1 MTLAHSP
8 LAEPS
13 APVPTSLFVRITGLA
28 EAVRSNPNATAAVD
42 ELRSLQTLCVRA
54 IRGLPGHQKTGPEVE
69 AACGIVEFFVR
80 EGFVDSP
87 VGGDPLND
95 AEKACKAGWTGLLSA
110 LLVAP
115 AWQLKSAP
123 RIEDTPM
130 WLWPVYTECLLR
142 LPPLLAE
149 AGQADGL
156 AEHYARRLREIA
168 RLVDTNLGSS
178 AVRGLVD
185 KFLLAGDC
193 TLLCNSTG
201 SLREIL
207 ALRARILSLVN
218 GVTKEAADVIVL
230 PREGRRLKVGFVI
243 ESLENQS
250 WVRAALP
257 WFEHLDDRR
266 YESILF
272 SVTPSSSAL
281 AGHVATRVGELR
293 VLGDAGREAVDVLRG
308 GLFDVLVF
316 FTRVTRGGD
325 PVTALALHRV
335 APVQVVLD
343 ETRMTSGIPNAD
355 LTIIDACE
363 SPARESVHFTERLA
377 VMPEAGVSFVS
388 NSSRTPSTAE
398 WTREGLGIPVEA
410 VVYATVAPFRNL
422 TPEWLACVARI
433 LASVPDSR
441 LLVYSYH
448 PDDGSEAELGR
459 LCGLVGSVMSAHG
472 VDESRLILSNEAL
485 PSESEVLVLLKVA
498 DLYLDTWPVSQGEG
512 SLLALEAGLPVLAGR
527 AALGHPAAAAS
538 AMSRLGFGRY
548 VAEGAEDFA
557 TIAVRL
563 GRGAEER
570 AKLRSELKVS
580 IGNAESCGDPVAY
593 ADAVG
598 ALLEKAFDEAAANGR
613 PGIPEGGAPI
623 TILLGTNLDELRVS
637 VEEQLRCGFAP
648 EAAASLAPAVAACP
662 TDPVI
667 RGLHR
672 RVLMAEYRF
681 DRAAD
686 SLLSTVERQ
695 SANADLWY
703 QLGLALRGA
712 GKRQDALQALEV
724 ALRLNHS
731 NLEGW
736 LTLGEMAREA
746 GHAEMIREIATVAV
760 QLAPDDPRVKE
771 LAAVAGAQG
780 A

>member
-69 AACGIVEFFVR
+69 AVCGIVEFFVR

-87 VGGDPLND
+87 VGGDLLND

-149 AGQADGL
+149 TGQADGL

-168 RLVDTNLGSS
+168 RLVDANLGSS

-185 KFLLAGDC
+185 KFLQAGDC

-207 ALRARILSLVN
+207 ALRGRILSLVN

-281 AGHVATRVGELR
+281 AGYVATRVGEFR

-316 FTRVTRGGD
+316 FTRVTRSND
-325 PVTALALHRV
+325 PVTALALHRL
-335 APVQVVLD
+335 APLQVVID
-343 ETRMTSGIPNAD
+343 ETRMTSGLPAAD
-355 LTIIDACE
+355 LAMVEDGPTV
-363 SPARESVHFTERLA
+363 ARETVHYTERLA
-377 VMPEAGVSFVS
+377 VMPDCGISFVP
-388 NSSRTPSTAE
+388 NSTRTPSTAE
-398 WTREGLGIPVEA
+398 WTREGLGIPDTA
-410 VVYATVAPFRNL
+410 VVYATIAPFAHL
-422 TPEWLACVARI
+422 TPEWLDGAAAI
-433 LASVPDSR
+433 LASVPESR
-441 LLVYSYH
+441 LLVYSHH
-448 PDDGSEAELGR
+448 PDDASESALGR
-459 LCGLVGSVMSAHG
+459 LFGVVVSIMSARG
-472 VDESRLILSNEAL
+472 VDLSRLILSNEAL
-485 PSESEVLVLLKVA
+485 PSESEVLALLKVA
-498 DLYLDTWPVSQGEG
+498 DLYLDTWPVSQSES
-512 SLLALEAGLPVLAGR
+512 SLLALEAGLPVLTSQ
-527 AALGHPAAAAS
+527 AALGHPAPAARTMARLGLGRYVS
-538 AMSRLGFGRY
+538 DGPEGLVANASRLG
-548 VAEGAEDFA
+548 AS
-557 TIAVRL
+557 I
-563 GRGAEER
+563 EER
-570 AKLRSELKVS
+570 AKLHDDLKAA
-580 IGNAESCGDPVAY
+580 IANAETCGDPVAV
-593 ADAVG
+593 ADAFG
-598 ALLEKAFDEAAANGR
+598 ALLERAFDEAVSNGR
-613 PGIPEGGAPI
+613 PGFAAGVAPLENRLASSL
-623 TILLGTNLDELRVS
+623 TEVYENAQR
-637 VEEQLRCGFAP
+637 QLEAGRPA
-648 EAAASLAPAVAACP
+648 EAAIALAEAVAAHP
-662 TDPVI
+662 SDP
-667 RGLHR
+667 RLRDLHR
-672 RVLMAEYRF
+672 KTLLAERRYN
-681 DRAAD
+681 RAVD
-686 SLLSTVERQ
+686 SLLSAVERQ
-695 SANADLWY
+695 SSNANLWFN
-703 QLGLALRGA
+703 LGLAFRGH
-712 GKRQDALQALEV
+712 GKRDESLKALEV
-724 ALRLNHS
+724 ALRLDPR

-736 LTLGEMAREA
+736 LVLGELARES
-746 GHAEMIREIATVAV
+746 GNVSMFNEIVQVAME
-760 QLAPDDPRVKE
+760 LAPDDARVNDLLVGKR
-771 LAAVAGAQG
+771 
-780 A
+780 